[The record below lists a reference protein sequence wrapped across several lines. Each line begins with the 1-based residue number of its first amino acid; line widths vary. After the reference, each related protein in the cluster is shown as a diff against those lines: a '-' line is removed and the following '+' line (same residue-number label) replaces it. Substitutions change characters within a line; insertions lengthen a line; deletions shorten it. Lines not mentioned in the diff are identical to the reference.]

1 MRTDEIRTEGPGAAT
16 ALRRM
21 LREQLCCLGR
31 VVARHQIPDDVV
43 WEIAKGFDVIYQQ
56 MRRRIEA
63 PVSGASGQHGP
74 HRMEPHPGLLYLLS
88 RLDNEPGHTPPRAAR
103 R

>member
-1 MRTDEIRTEGPGAAT
+1 MQTEETRTEGPGAAT

-31 VVARHQIPDDVV
+31 VVARHQIPDDAV

-56 MRRRIEA
+56 MRRRIET
-63 PVSGASGQHGP
+63 PVPRARGQRAP

-88 RLDNEPGHTPPRAAR
+88 RLDNEPRHAPPRAAQR
-103 R
+103 